1 MGCLKLGELK
11 MELKEFYDKIDG
23 DYEGTISRLM
33 KDEIIK
39 KFVIKFLND
48 KSYEELKSN
57 LESSNMEDAFR
68 SAHTLKGVA
77 SNLGMTKLYT
87 VGSEITETLRHKEY
101 DGVDVMFEAVEKEYI
116 KTIELIKQ
124 L

>member
-1 MGCLKLGELK
+1 

-23 DYEGTISRLM
+23 DYEDTVSRLM
-33 KDEIIK
+33 KDEIVK

-48 KSYEELKSN
+48 KSFEELKSN

-87 VGSEITETLRHKEY
+87 VGSEITEALRHKEY
-101 DGVDVMFEAVEKEYI
+101 DGVDVMFEAVEKEYM